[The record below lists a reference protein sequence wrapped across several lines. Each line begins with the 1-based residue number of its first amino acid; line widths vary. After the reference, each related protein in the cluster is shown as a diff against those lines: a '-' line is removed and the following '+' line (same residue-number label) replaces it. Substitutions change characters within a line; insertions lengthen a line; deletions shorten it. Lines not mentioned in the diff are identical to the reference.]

1 MSRRPEAEVFSM
13 DTVVP
18 ELAVQKYDASGLH
31 EQREDVLAVYAEV
44 YADELDDPFY
54 SLPRYWERLSA
65 YAARIGFSLVTGRL
79 AGELIGYAL
88 GYTLPEGSGWWR
100 GFQGDVDPA
109 LLQETGDRTFA
120 VNELMVRP
128 GWRRRGYARSLHD
141 SLLRHRPEARATL
154 LVRPENAPARAAYRS
169 WGWYELGQ
177 LQPFD
182 DAPVFEAMVRELR
195 A

>member
-1 MSRRPEAEVFSM
+1 M
-13 DTVVP
+13 DTAVP

-65 YAARIGFSLVTGRL
+65 YAARDGFALITGRL
-79 AGELIGYAL
+79 TSELIGYAL

-109 LLQETGDRTFA
+109 LLSESGHRTFA

-128 GWRRRGYARSLHD
+128 AQRRRGYARALHD
-141 SLLRHRPEARATL
+141 SLLHNQPETRATL
-154 LVRPENAPARAAYRS
+154 LVRPDNTPARTAYRS
-169 WGWYELGQ
+169 WGWYELGK

-182 DAPVFEAMVRELR
+182 DAPVFEAMVLELR
-195 A
+195 T